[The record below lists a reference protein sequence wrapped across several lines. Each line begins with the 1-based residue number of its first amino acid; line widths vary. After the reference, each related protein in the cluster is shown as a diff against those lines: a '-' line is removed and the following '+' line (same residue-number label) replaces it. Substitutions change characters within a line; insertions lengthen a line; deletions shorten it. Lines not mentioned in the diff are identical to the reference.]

1 MALKASDLAA
11 FARLGIGPELLAEAH
26 VQRVSDQQAR
36 TELNRAIIRNL
47 GELVGFQAPITS
59 MCWNNRFA
67 IYSDP
72 ICQDS
77 FSPYLRWLVCPFRCR
92 LKILPEASRYAS

>member
-1 MALKASDLAA
+1 MHSKPYSLIQCFACRFALPEASDLLCAN
-11 FARLGIGPELLAEAH
+11 L
-26 VQRVSDQQAR
+26 DQQAR